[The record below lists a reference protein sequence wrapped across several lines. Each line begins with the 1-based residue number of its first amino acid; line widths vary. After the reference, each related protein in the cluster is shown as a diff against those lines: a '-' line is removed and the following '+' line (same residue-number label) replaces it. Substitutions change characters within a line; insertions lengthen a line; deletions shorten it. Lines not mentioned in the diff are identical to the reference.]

1 MTDPCQRLSDALVL
15 AALFRIMIKH
25 ACQMPAP
32 GSQYSLER
40 HWLLKEN
47 RIRARR
53 CGRHGR
59 FTLAPD
65 TAAISLEQWLILA
78 EQQFGE
84 TARALGEE
92 GVFVQV
98 QQMLRHGSSAERQL
112 RVFGAQSSPELRG
125 GQAVV
130 DLLLEESR
138 ARP

>member
-1 MTDPCQRLSDALVL
+1 MTDACPRLSDALVL
-15 AALFRIMIKH
+15 AGLFRIMIKH
-25 ACQMPAP
+25 VCQKPAP
-32 GSQYSLER
+32 GNQYSLER

-53 CGRHGR
+53 CGHHGR

-84 TARALGEE
+84 TARASGEDV
-92 GVFVQV
+92 VFDHA
-98 QQMLRHGSSAERQL
+98 QQMLRDGSSAERQL
-112 RVFGAQSSPELRG
+112 RVSAQSSPGLQG

-138 ARP
+138 ENP